1 MFELIF
7 NSKATLGLSG
17 CLEIKKVNFV
27 DILLS
32 KNISYI
38 AYPIHRDT
46 LIGNEEKIRTFRF
59 RRFQS
64 G

>member
-46 LIGNEEKIRTFRF
+46 LIRESRKNKDVSF
-59 RRFQS
+59 
-64 G
+64 

>member
-1 MFELIF
+1 MFEMIF
-7 NSKATLGLSG
+7 NSKATLKLSS

-46 LIGNEEKIRTFRF
+46 LIKE
-59 RRFQS
+59 
-64 G
+64 